1 MDQVKKYTI
10 DISSTKYFKVKISN
24 NLVDINYI
32 GKYKEDDYS
41 LPSFNTDQIFINKN
55 LIKHHQRILC
65 IDTEYSASEGDAL
78 LCRMEGTLLTYYY
91 IGDCVFRFDAL
102 SPIITFHSVND
113 DDECISH
120 AWAEDSKGNIYIM
133 NENMIILN
141 ESSLRR
147 ENSNGM
153 AKLLEIINYQQ
164 PLKEIGSIFFPYLF
178 SLNLPRPE
186 VLDPTTNIMVQ
197 LLNYDNPE
205 KSFDK
210 MATYFTSSTHKN
222 NMEMMYKG
230 HFMKNNCGQVND
242 RFMNFCINI
251 LGRQKFIEI
260 QMEHRKKYGVTF
272 FPEYQVVR
280 DREWCRQS
288 DRIERDYK
296 I

>member
-10 DISSTKYFKVKISN
+10 DISSIKCFKIKISN
-24 NLVDINYI
+24 NLVEINYL
-32 GKYKEDDYS
+32 GKYEEDNYS
-41 LPSFNTDQIFINKN
+41 LPSFNTDQVFANKK
-55 LIKHHQRILC
+55 LIKHHQRILY
-65 IDTEYSASEGDAL
+65 INTYYSASEGDAL

-102 SPIITFHSVND
+102 FPIIAFYSVND
-113 DDECISH
+113 DEYISH
-120 AWAEDSKGNIYIM
+120 AWAEDSNGNIYIM
-133 NENMIILN
+133 NENIIILK
-141 ESSLRR
+141 ESSLRG

-164 PLKEIGSIFFPYLF
+164 PLKEMGSIFFPYLI

-205 KSFDK
+205 KSFDE
-210 MATYFTSSTHKN
+210 MVTYFESSEHKN
-222 NMEMMYKG
+222 AMEKMYKG
-230 HFMKNNCGQVND
+230 YFMNNNCGQVND

-260 QMEHRKKYGVTF
+260 QMEHRKKYGVAF

-280 DREWCRQS
+280 SREWYRRS
-288 DRIERDYK
+288 DQIERGYK